1 MGVAASAAETEGE
14 AAGGENEV
22 PAKLLEV
29 HLDLVN
35 TAGLVSVSVLL
46 LGLDRAN
53 IPGWSAVTF
62 VTLVLVLVLDQLL
75 LTSSSYKIPWSGQEF
90 LHESLEDVLSPEHP
104 DLLTGEVLREE
115 EWGGEREEEYEVS
128 HHQSD

>member
-1 MGVAASAAETEGE
+1 MRVATSAAETEVE
-14 AAGGENEV
+14 APGGEDEV
-22 PAKLLEV
+22 PAELLEV

-35 TAGLVSVSVLL
+35 TAGLVFVSVLL
-46 LGLDRAN
+46 LDLDRAN
-53 IPGWSAVTF
+53 IPGWPGVTF

-75 LTSSSYKIPWSGQEF
+75 LSSSSYELPWSGQEF
-90 LHESLEDVLSPEHP
+90 VHDSLEEVLSPEHP
-104 DLLTGEVLREE
+104 DLLTGEVLREQ